1 MTDSSEGEV
10 VLTPQLQLA
19 IRMLQGNHREMRGW
33 IEEALRDNPALTWA
47 PPETETEVDAEV
59 QVEDG
64 RLSVVLADEGV
75 LSVDEGAEDSGKKSA
90 EWLVSAAARRRRSI
104 ERLLEA
110 MVAHQ
115 EGFLSGAEEAP
126 GELSVTTLAGELGY
140 HRSTVERL
148 LKGKSLRICR
158 QGSGEGSD
166 DSEDRDAG
174 EVIDFAALVPS
185 RA

>member
-33 IEEALRDNPALTWA
+33 IEEALRDNPALSWV
-47 PPETETEVDAEV
+47 PPESETEVDAELRV
-59 QVEDG
+59 ADG

-75 LSVDEGAEDSGKKSA
+75 LSVDDAAEDPSKKTA
-90 EWLVSAAARRRRSI
+90 EWLVTAAARRRRSI
-104 ERLLEA
+104 ERLVEA

-158 QGSGEGSD
+158 QRSAEDGE
-166 DSEDRDAG
+166 AG

-185 RA
+185 QA